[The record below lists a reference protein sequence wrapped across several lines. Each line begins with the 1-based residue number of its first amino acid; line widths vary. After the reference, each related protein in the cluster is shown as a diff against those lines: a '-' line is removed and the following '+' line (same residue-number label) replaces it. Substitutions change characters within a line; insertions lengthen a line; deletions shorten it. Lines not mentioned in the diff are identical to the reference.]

1 MNVIENFA
9 ALPEQEQRAF
19 AEKLIKTINSEK
31 LFTDETDVDIENVW
45 ADEFTGNLGIE
56 TYTSG
61 PITVRCKASW
71 QAKNSDYADS
81 TNKND
86 VDYIEYEDY
95 DYVDAQK
102 ALKTLVTVIDGY
114 RVTAEVGDT
123 DYEETVDVEL
133 ESVVDEDSGIGSY
146 EYWGEV
152 GYDSHPYVEVTG
164 IREEAWRCYIT
175 FTVEPDNTGE

>member
-1 MNVIENFA
+1 MNIIENFA
-9 ALPEQEQRAF
+9 ALSEQEQRVF

-31 LFTDETDVDIENVW
+31 LFTDETEFTIGDVW
-45 ADEFTGNLGIE
+45 ADELAGDLTIE
-56 TYTSG
+56 TSTTG
-61 PITVRCKASW
+61 AITVRRNASW
-71 QAKNSDYADS
+71 QANDREDADDRDIS
-81 TNKND
+81 TLE
-86 VDYIEYEDY
+86 VDYDEYAYKD
-95 DYVDAQK
+95 VQK

-133 ESVVDEDSGIGSY
+133 ESVVDDDSGIGSY

-164 IREEAWRCYIT
+164 IREEKHSCYVT